1 MGLLIGYFSL
11 AVTHNRRSFRSHSPK
26 TISTPSMIFSSRSL
40 NIRDVCLR
48 QMSSAEKSV
57 CTDCHTGSRNQTGR
71 FSMKDGIYFAGMR
84 IKILRGFLSV
94 QVFQADVFVLH
105 MHILPTVELQAKE
118 PFGPARVVFQFCA
131 QNAIDTNR
139 HIFADCMNFQ
149 I

>member
-57 CTDCHTGSRNQTGR
+57 CTDCHTGSRNQTVR
-71 FSMKDGIYFAGMR
+71 FSIEDRIYFAGMR
-84 IKILRGFLSV
+84 IKIFERFFIFPNFSDGCPCIPHAYPAHHGVAGQRILWSGSV
-94 QVFQADVFVLH
+94 HFSIMCLECH
-105 MHILPTVELQAKE
+105 
-118 PFGPARVVFQFCA
+118 
-131 QNAIDTNR
+131 
-139 HIFADCMNFQ
+139 
-149 I
+149 